1 MKGTAHTFGDEIN
14 TDLIT
19 PDTSETVYMS
29 IEERAELLMDPIRP
43 GFADELEE
51 GDFIVAGRHFG
62 SGSSRESAPAA
73 IKASGIAAVIAES
86 FSRIF
91 YRNSV
96 TIGLPV
102 MICPGVSE
110 QVSEGDEL
118 EIDMESGEI
127 TNLTTSATL
136 QADPIPDALLE
147 IYEAGGLL
155 RHFEKHG
162 PDGLEIPE

>member
-1 MKGTAHTFGDEIN
+1 MQGTAHTFGDEIN

-43 GFADELEE
+43 GFADEIEA

-73 IKASGIAAVIAES
+73 IEASGIAAVIAES

-102 MICPGVSE
+102 MICPGISE
-110 QVSEGDEL
+110 AVSEGDEL
-118 EIDMESGEI
+118 EIEMETGEI
-127 TNLTTSATL
+127 RNITTGETL
-136 QADPIPDALLE
+136 QADPIPDALLG

-155 RHFEKHG
+155 PHYKQHG
-162 PDGLEIPE
+162 PEGLEIPE

>member
-1 MKGTAHTFGDEIN
+1 MRGTAHTFGDEIN

-19 PDTSETVYMS
+19 PDTSETVYMT

-73 IKASGIAAVIAES
+73 FKASGIAAVIAES

-91 YRNSV
+91 YRNAV

-102 MICPGVSE
+102 MICPGISGA
-110 QVSEGDEL
+110 VSEGDEL
-118 EIDMESGEI
+118 DIEMESGEI
-127 TNLTTSATL
+127 RNRATSETL
-136 QADPIPDALLE
+136 QADPIPDALLG

-155 RHFEKHG
+155 AHYEKHG

>member
-1 MKGTAHTFGDEIN
+1 MEGTAYTFGDEIN

-19 PDTSETVYMS
+19 PDTSETVYMT

-43 GFADELEE
+43 GFADEISE

-73 IKASGIAAVIAES
+73 INASGIGAVIAES

-102 MICPGVSE
+102 MICPGISDAVSD
-110 QVSEGDEL
+110 GDEL
-118 EIDMESGEI
+118 TIELESGEI
-127 TNLTTSATL
+127 TNQSTGETL
-136 QADPIPDALLE
+136 QADPIPDALVG

-155 RHFEKHG
+155 AHYKKHG

>member
-1 MKGTAHTFGDEIN
+1 MQGTAYTFGDEIN

-29 IEERAELLMDPIRP
+29 VEERAELLMDPIRP
-43 GFADELEE
+43 GFADEIDE

-102 MICPGVSE
+102 MICPGISDA
-110 QVSEGDEL
+110 VSEGDEL
-118 EIDMESGEI
+118 EIEMETGEI
-127 TNLTTSATL
+127 NNRTTSEFL
-136 QADPIPDALLE
+136 HADPIPDALLG

-155 RHFEKHG
+155 AHYKQHG
-162 PDGLEIPE
+162 PAGLEIPE

>member
-1 MKGTAHTFGDEIN
+1 MQGTAHTFGDEIN

-43 GFADELEE
+43 GFADALDE

-73 IKASGIAAVIAES
+73 IKSSGIAAVIAES

-91 YRNSV
+91 YRNAV

-102 MICPGVSE
+102 MICPGISDAVTD
-110 QVSEGDEL
+110 GDAL
-118 EIDMESGEI
+118 EIEMETGEI
-127 TNLTTSATL
+127 RNLTTEETL
-136 QADPIPDALLE
+136 QADPIPDALLG

-155 RHFEKHG
+155 AHYEQYG